1 MSDWEADY
9 LRVHKTDS
17 TGKVFTF
24 AEVGTGDYVR
34 IGSTGSSAVYK
45 IVDVVSGS
53 LDWQAFEVELVNSTA
68 VPIPDLTYDFEF
80 LLDASTL
87 RLHATIQYVDAQDD
101 LDVKLAT

>member
-24 AEVGTGDYVR
+24 TEVGIGDYVR
-34 IGSTGSSAVYK
+34 IGATGSSAVYK

-53 LDWQAFEVELVNSTA
+53 LDWQTFEVELVNSTGTC
-68 VPIPDLTYDFEF
+68 LCQT
-80 LLDASTL
+80 
-87 RLHATIQYVDAQDD
+87 
-101 LDVKLAT
+101 